1 MVALSMLWLPIL
13 VATVLVFIT
22 SSILWMV
29 FPFWHRADYGRVANE
44 KPILDALA
52 AEKSGQYIVPSV
64 DWGKMTPEER
74 AAYQTQP
81 SALMLVRNPSSFS
94 FPKTLG
100 LYFLFMLCVS
110 IFTAY
115 LTGRTRPVGAH
126 YLEVFRIAGT
136 TAFLAFGLRGFPD
149 SIWYGKPWKVTFKEM
164 IDGLIYALI
173 MAGAFGWLW
182 PR

>member
-1 MVALSMLWLPIL
+1 MVALSMLWIPIL
-13 VATVLVFIT
+13 VATVVVFIA

-29 FPFWHRADYGRVANE
+29 FPFWHRSDYGRVANE
-44 KPILDALA
+44 KAILDALA
-52 AEKSGQYIVPSV
+52 GEKGGQYIVPCV
-64 DWGKMTPEER
+64 DWGKLTPEAR
-74 AAYQTQP
+74 DAYQKQP
-81 SALMLVRNPSSFS
+81 SAFMLVRNPATFS

-100 LYFLFMLCVS
+100 MYFVFMLCVS

-136 TAFLAFGLRGFPD
+136 TAFLAFGLGAVPY
-149 SIWYGKPWKVTFKEM
+149 SIWYGKPWKVTIKEM
-164 IDGLIYALI
+164 IDGLIYALLL
-173 MAGAFGWLW
+173 AGVFGWLW